1 MHELSI
7 AMSIV
12 EMAEEESEQR
22 GGARVNAVHLKL
34 GALAGVVKDALLSS
48 YEIACEGT
56 ELQGSRLV
64 IEEIPIVVHCP
75 QCLAPRTL
83 DSPQWFVCP
92 ECKGPVSEVIH
103 GRELQVYA
111 LELQE

>member
-12 EMAEEESEQR
+12 EMAEEESTQR

-48 YEIACEGT
+48 YELACEGT
-56 ELQGSRLV
+56 DLQGSRLV
-64 IEEIPIVVHCP
+64 IEEVPIEVYCP

-83 DSPQWFVCP
+83 ASAQWFACP
-92 ECKGPVSEVIH
+92 ECKSPVSDVIH
-103 GRELQVYA
+103 GRELQVFA
-111 LELQE
+111 LEIQE